1 MSKILDKHKKSN
13 IRFQEEDLI
22 LYEPTQQQL
31 EEIKS
36 LIQDNSNIDENLN
49 INGELEF
56 KSIRWIIRELT
67 SIGAEIDEMSDEDVK
82 IAFDNGDKSLQ
93 RLTQEITKLINE
105 IAEDI
110 FNQYMEQVKFLNSY
124 VNMFNTVKD
133 VDKLKEKVNK
143 LFKKNK
149 VNLTFDDLSKLNNK
163 DENTIQELLNK
174 LNK

>member
-13 IRFQEEDLI
+13 KRFQEGDLI
-22 LYEPTQQQL
+22 LYEPTQEQV
-31 EEIKS
+31 EEIKL
-36 LIQDNSNIDENLN
+36 LIQDNSNVDENLN

-82 IAFDNGDKSLQ
+82 IAFDNGDRALQ
-93 RLTQEITKLINE
+93 RLTKEITKLINE
-105 IAEDI
+105 VAEDI

-124 VNMFNTVKD
+124 VNVFNTTKD

-149 VNLTFDDLSKLNNK
+149 VNLTFDDLSKLNSK

>member
-1 MSKILDKHKKSN
+1 MSKILDKHIKSD
-13 IRFQEEDLI
+13 IRFQEDDLI
-22 LYEPTQQQL
+22 LYEPTQQQM
-31 EEIKS
+31 EEIKE
-36 LIQDNSNIDENLN
+36 LIMDSSKLDENLN

-67 SIGAEIDEMSDEDVK
+67 SIGAEIDEYNDEEIKEKADR
-82 IAFDNGDKSLQ
+82 SLILLI
-93 RLTQEITKLINE
+93 REINKLINE

-110 FNQYMEQVKFLNSY
+110 FEEYVQMVKFLNSY
-124 VNMFNTVKD
+124 VNIFNTTKD

-149 VNLTFDDLSKLNNK
+149 VNLTFDDVSKLNSK